1 MSSQNNIE
9 FRVGILI
16 LIGLIVLA
24 GSIYWL
30 QGYKLERNS
39 QVISVRFRDVGTLS
53 VGDRITVSGV
63 HRGKVNGLM
72 LTNDGVLVELRVY
85 QDVVLKRDA
94 TFTIKNLGVMGERFV
109 AIDPGRD
116 SVLLDNLEIIDG
128 RYDIGI
134 PEVVGRL
141 GEVITELRN
150 LVTSL
155 KQTVASDSSL
165 AKFNRTVGNIEQ
177 LSHSLAGLMDRNE
190 SRLDQTAGNFLE
202 VSRHLND
209 MLSHNASLVD
219 SSLSRIERASSGL
232 EAFVVQL
239 DTLSLSARR
248 FAETLENEEGTLQL
262 LLEDRRL
269 YDDLRHTADNI
280 DDLIQDIRDNP
291 RKYINLKVELF

>member
-1 MSSQNNIE
+1 
-9 FRVGILI
+9 
-16 LIGLIVLA
+16 
-24 GSIYWL
+24 
-30 QGYKLERNS
+30 
-39 QVISVRFRDVGTLS
+39 
-53 VGDRITVSGV
+53 
-63 HRGKVNGLM
+63 M